1 MNAEELSSLDECR
14 ERIDQIDRELVGLL
28 NERARVSLQVGRL
41 KADDGT
47 SVYRP
52 EREAQVLRNVE
63 AASEGPLGGEAV
75 RNIWAEVLSSSRA
88 LQRPLRVGFLA
99 PAGTFSHEAALAAI
113 RQFGRSTELVPLA
126 TIPEVINATARREVE
141 YGVVPVE
148 NTING
153 GVPMALDTLIDV
165 DVQACA
171 EIQLPV
177 VQNLASTTPLDAI
190 RKVYSQPVA
199 LAQVRGWLS
208 RHLPHAEIV
217 EVSSTGR
224 AVELGKE
231 PGAGGVGPEAAAE
244 LYDVP
249 IVARNIQDQA
259 NNVTRFLVVGL
270 RAAGPTG
277 RDKTGLV
284 FGVKHRA
291 GALHDALRVF
301 ASRGLNL
308 TWIESRPSRRQA
320 WEYVLVVDVQ
330 GHQDDPNMRAALH
343 ELHEHAQFVKV
354 FGSWPEAP
362 APDRSAR
369 VGE

>member
-1 MNAEELSSLDECR
+1 MNADDLRSLDECR
-14 ERIDQIDRELVGLL
+14 ERIDEIDRELVSLL

-41 KADDGT
+41 KAGEGT

-63 AASEGPLGGEAV
+63 AASEGPLGGDAL

-88 LQRPLRVGFLA
+88 LQRPVRVGFLA
-99 PAGTFSHEAALAAI
+99 PAGTFSHEAAMAAI
-113 RQFGRSTELVPLA
+113 RHFGRATELVPFA
-126 TIPEVINATARREVE
+126 TIPDVINATARREVE
-141 YGVVPVE
+141 FGVVPVE

-153 GVPMALDTLIDV
+153 GVPMALDTLIDA

-171 EIQLPV
+171 EIQLPI
-177 VQNLASTTPLDAI
+177 VQNLASTTSLDSI
-190 RKVYSQPVA
+190 RKVYSQSVA

-231 PGAGGVGPEAAAE
+231 PGAAGVGPEAAAE

-270 RAAGPTG
+270 QAAGPTG

-291 GALHDALRVF
+291 GALHDALGVF

-308 TWIESRPSRRQA
+308 SWIESRPSKRQA

-330 GHQDDPNMRAALH
+330 GHQEDEEVRAALR
-343 ELHEHAQFVKV
+343 ELHDHAQFVKV

-362 APDRSAR
+362 MPGRSAR